1 MLKDFISYGRLQ
13 DVVYMFAL
21 PFYPRRFLFKK
32 KKKSDI
38 LLMMCDLYLEK
49 NMFCLFKVKSNAIF
63 IVMI

>member
-21 PFYPRRFLFKK
+21 PFYPRRFYILKK
-32 KKKSDI
+32 RSDI

>member
-13 DVVYMFAL
+13 DVVYMLLYLSTLDGFIL
-21 PFYPRRFLFKK
+21 

-38 LLMMCDLYLEK
+38 LLMMCNLYLEK